1 MSHAPP
7 YVVDMHT
14 TDARGL
20 RCPMPLVMA
29 KTAMESVPAGQEL
42 TVLATDPEAAID
54 LAAWAAD
61 QGYVLTER
69 TEDDWTEYV
78 LRAGTLA

>member
-1 MSHAPP
+1 MR
-7 YVVDMHT
+7 V

-29 KTAMESVPAGQEL
+29 KTAMETVPRGQEL

-61 QGYVLTER
+61 QGYEMTER
-69 TEDDWTEYV
+69 AAEGWTEYV
-78 LRAGTLA
+78 LRSSSPT

>member
-1 MSHAPP
+1 
-7 YVVDMHT
+7 MHV

-29 KTAMESVPAGQEL
+29 KTAMETVPAGQEL

-61 QGYVLTER
+61 RGYAMTER
-69 TEDDWTEYV
+69 ARKGWTEYV
-78 LRAGTLA
+78 LRSSSPA

>member
-1 MSHAPP
+1 
-7 YVVDMHT
+7 MHV

-29 KTAMESVPAGQEL
+29 KTAMETVPAGEEL
-42 TVLATDPEAAID
+42 RVLATDPEAAID

-61 QGYVLTER
+61 RGYAFSER
-69 TEDDWTEYV
+69 PAEGWTEYV
-78 LRAGTLA
+78 LRSNSPA

>member
-1 MSHAPP
+1 MR
-7 YVVDMHT
+7 V

-20 RCPMPLVMA
+20 NCPMPLVMA
-29 KTAMESVPAGQEL
+29 KTAMETVPAGQEL

-61 QGYVLTER
+61 AGYALTER
-69 TEDDWTEYV
+69 AAEGWTEFV
-78 LRAGTLA
+78 LRSNSPA